1 MKLTEKNYVERD
13 VSWMYFNRRI
23 LDEAMR
29 SDVPLMERLT
39 MLGIYSNNLDE
50 FFRVRVATL
59 TRIVEWTE
67 KSEKELR
74 HRAEETLHQ
83 IHKLNTKFNAIFAST
98 VQLVEDELAK
108 QNIYILNDQQLSE
121 EQQEFVRQYCLTTLS
136 GNISP
141 LWLDEMKTLATSAD
155 DTIYL
160 AIRLKKESAGKRK
173 AAKKYALLEI
183 PTKKFGRFLKLPD
196 ETIESEASTRHS
208 VMYLDDVLRC
218 ALPYLFPG
226 TEFDVV
232 EAWSF
237 KFTRDAEMEI
247 ESDVQNG
254 MLQKIAKGVK
264 SRKKGLPV
272 RLIYDAEMPKELLKK
287 IKDLLGAQENLMP
300 GGRYQNHKDLMKFP
314 DCGDSAL
321 RYPKWPQIT
330 PEWATGPSIL
340 AKVRERDR
348 FLHVPYHSF
357 DAYRQ
362 LLREAAINPEVKGIK
377 TTLYRLAKD
386 SKVIGALIAAAR
398 NGKKVTVVIELL
410 ARFDEESNIDWSRKM
425 AEAGIT
431 VITGVEGL
439 KIHSKVTFIEC
450 RGMDVAVIST
460 GNFHEGNAR
469 AYTDFMQL
477 TARKNIVQEV
487 ARVFNFIE
495 RPYIPQRFHELMV
508 SPNDMKRHLTNLIN
522 QEIKNHQAGHASGIL
537 CKLNHITDE
546 TIVKKLYEAAAA
558 GVKVRLLVRGN
569 CSLVTTLPELGGN
582 LEVHGII
589 DRYLEHARILVFAN
603 GTDLDHPEILD
614 GTQHDYKVFI
624 GSADWMPRNLDHRI
638 EVYTPVYDAE
648 LKREARLIVEYGMKD
663 NVKAR
668 IVDGTGHNLPVM
680 RDGEEE
686 RFRSQEA
693 LYKRTLPPAPPVKGR
708 E

>member
-59 TRIVEWTE
+59 TRIVEWAE
-67 KSEKELR
+67 KADKELR
-74 HRAEETLHQ
+74 RRAVETLHQ
-83 IHKLNTKFNAIFAST
+83 IHKLNAKYNAIFAST
-98 VQLVEDELAK
+98 VQMVEDELAK
-108 QNIYILNDQQLSE
+108 QGIQILNDQQLSE
-121 EQQEFVRQYCLTTLS
+121 VQQEFVRQYCLSTLAGS
-136 GNISP
+136 ISP
-141 LWLDEMKTLATSAD
+141 LWLEEMRTLATSAD
-155 DTIYL
+155 DIIYL
-160 AIRLKKESAGKRK
+160 AISLKKKDSGKK
-173 AAKKYALLEI
+173 KVQKKYALLEI
-183 PTKKFGRFLKLPD
+183 PTKAFGRFVKLP
-196 ETIESEASTRHS
+196 EADGRHY

-226 TEFDVV
+226 TEFDEA

-237 KFTRDAEMEI
+237 KFTRDAEMEM

-254 MLQKIAKGVK
+254 VLQKIAKGVK

-314 DCGDSAL
+314 DCGNPQL
-321 RYPKWPQIT
+321 RYPKWPQVT
-330 PEWATGPSIL
+330 PEWAMASSIL
-340 AKVRERDR
+340 SKVRERDR

-357 DAYRQ
+357 DAYIQ
-362 LLREAAINPEVKGIK
+362 LLREAAINPEVKVIK

-386 SKVIGALIAAAR
+386 SKVISALISAAR

-425 AEAGIT
+425 ADAGIT

-439 KIHSKVTFIEC
+439 KIHSKVTLIEC
-450 RGMDVAVIST
+450 KGMDVAVIST

-469 AYTDFMQL
+469 AYTDFIQL
-477 TARKNIVQEV
+477 TARKNIAQEV
-487 ARVFNFIE
+487 VRVFSFIE

-537 CKLNHITDE
+537 CKLNHVTDE
-546 TIVKKLYEAAAA
+546 MMVKKLYEAAAA

-569 CSLVTTLPELGGN
+569 CSLVTSLPELGGN
-582 LEVHGII
+582 LVVHGII
-589 DRYLEHARILVFAN
+589 DRYLEHSRILVFAN

-614 GTQHDYKVFI
+614 GTQHDFKVFI

-638 EVYTPVYDAE
+638 EVYSPVYDPE
-648 LKREARLIVEYGMKD
+648 LKREARLVVEYGMKD
-663 NVKAR
+663 NVQGR
-668 IVDGTGHNLPVM
+668 IVDGMGHNLPVM

-686 RFRSQEA
+686 TFRSQEQ
-693 LYKRTLPPAPPVKGR
+693 LYNHYNQQEK
-708 E
+708 

>member
-1 MKLTEKNYVERD
+1 MKLTDKNYLERD

-29 SDVPLMERLT
+29 NDVPLMERLT

-59 TRIVEWTE
+59 TRIVEWAE
-67 KSEKELR
+67 KADKDLRKQSEEALC
-74 HRAEETLHQ
+74 Q
-83 IHKLNTKFNAIFAST
+83 IHKLNTKYNATFASAVRMVT
-98 VQLVEDELAK
+98 EELAK
-108 QNIYILNDQQLSE
+108 NNIHILNDQQLNDQ
-121 EQQEFVRQYCLTTLS
+121 QQEFVRQYCLATLAGS
-136 GNISP
+136 ISP
-141 LWLDEMKTLATSAD
+141 LWLDELKALASSAD

-160 AIRLKKESAGKRK
+160 AIRLRKENPGKKK
-173 AAKKYALLEI
+173 AIKKYAILEI
-183 PTKKFGRFLKLPD
+183 PSKKFGRFLKLPN
-196 ETIESEASTRHS
+196 EPQNNVTHQYI
-208 VMYLDDVLRC
+208 MYLDDVLRC

-226 TEFDVV
+226 TDFDEV

-254 MLQKIAKGVK
+254 VLQKIAKGVK

-272 RLIYDAEMPKELLKK
+272 RLIYDADMPKELLRK
-287 IKDLLGAQENLMP
+287 IKELLGAQENLQS

-314 DCGDSAL
+314 DCGNQEL
-321 RYPKWPQIT
+321 RYPKWQQVC
-330 PEWATGPSIL
+330 PEWATATSIL
-340 AKVRERDR
+340 SKVRERDR
-348 FLHVPYHSF
+348 YLHVPYHSF
-357 DAYRQ
+357 DAYIQ

-425 AEAGIT
+425 ADAGIT

-439 KIHSKVTFIEC
+439 KIHSKITLIEC
-450 RGMDVAVIST
+450 RGVDVAVIST

-477 TARKNIVQEV
+477 TVRKNIVQEV
-487 ARVFNFIE
+487 ARVFAFIE
-495 RPYIPQRFHELMV
+495 RPYSPQRFHELMV
-508 SPNDMKRHLTNLIN
+508 SPNDMKRHLTSLIN
-522 QEIKNHQAGHASGIL
+522 QEIKNHQAGHPSGIL
-537 CKLNHITDE
+537 CKVNHITDE
-546 TIVKKLYEAAAA
+546 TMVKKLYEAAAS

-569 CSLVTTLPELGGN
+569 CSLVSTLPELGGN

-589 DRYLEHARILVFAN
+589 DRYLEHSRILVFAN
-603 GTDLDHPEILD
+603 GTDLEHPEVLD

-648 LKREARLIVEYGMKD
+648 LKREARLIVEYGMRD
-663 NVKAR
+663 NVQGR
-668 IVDGTGHNLPVM
+668 IVDGSGHNMPVM
-680 RDGEEE
+680 RDGDEPL
-686 RFRSQEA
+686 FRSQEQ
-693 LYKRTLPPAPPVKGR
+693 LHEHYTTGK
-708 E
+708 